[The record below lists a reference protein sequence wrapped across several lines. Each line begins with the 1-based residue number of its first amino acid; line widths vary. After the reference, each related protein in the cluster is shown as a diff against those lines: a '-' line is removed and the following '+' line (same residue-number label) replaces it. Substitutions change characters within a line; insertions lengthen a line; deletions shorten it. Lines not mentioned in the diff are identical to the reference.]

1 MGVPDIVIAFQEAA
15 RTALARSARG
25 VVAVILDDGTGGE
38 SAKPVTLLKRM
49 ADASSTEF
57 TSANLDYLRLAF
69 EGGPSR
75 LLVVRLQKDAEGADD
90 LDGTLELLRPLVWN
104 WMCMPGAQAA
114 DVTKIVAWIKAQR
127 AAGKTFKAVLPDAA
141 NAASEGIVN
150 FTQTGIKAVQPGVS
164 SPKAYTTA
172 EYCCRIA
179 GMLAGMPLTRSST
192 YFVLDDVLSITSSAD
207 ADQDVDDGK
216 LILLYDGE
224 KHKIAR
230 GVTSLTGSNAIEDFK
245 KIKMVEGADM
255 IAGDIRRTFADNYV
269 GQVVNDYDHKQL
281 LVANINRYL
290 SSLEGTVLD
299 SGYDNRAQ
307 VNLEAQRNYLMEQ
320 GIDTDVMS
328 DAGILSANTGAQ
340 VFLSMQIQLLDAME
354 DLKLDIT
361 LE

>member
-1 MGVPDIVIAFQEAA
+1 
-15 RTALARSARG
+15 
-25 VVAVILDDGTGGE
+25 
-38 SAKPVTLLKRM
+38 
-49 ADASSTEF
+49 
-57 TSANLDYLRLAF
+57 
-69 EGGPSR
+69 
-75 LLVVRLQKDAEGADD
+75 
-90 LDGTLELLRPLVWN
+90 
-104 WMCMPGAQAA
+104 
-114 DVTKIVAWIKAQR
+114 
-127 AAGKTFKAVLPDAA
+127 
-141 NAASEGIVN
+141 
-150 FTQTGIKAVQPGVS
+150 
-164 SPKAYTTA
+164 
-172 EYCCRIA
+172 
-179 GMLAGMPLTRSST
+179 MPLTRSST